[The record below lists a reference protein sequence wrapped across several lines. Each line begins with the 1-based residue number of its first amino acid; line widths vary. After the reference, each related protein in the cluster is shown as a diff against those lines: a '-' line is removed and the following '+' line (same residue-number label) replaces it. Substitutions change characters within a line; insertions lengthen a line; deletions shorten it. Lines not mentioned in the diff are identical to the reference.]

1 MQQRDGGWREGRRSR
16 REGKKGMEEEESVRP
31 RGGQVQKTVDPMAL
45 IYLFKFQRERFPSVS
60 SWKELLGG

>member
-31 RGGQVQKTVDPMAL
+31 RGGTGAENCGSHGT
-45 IYLFKFQRERFPSVS
+45 YLFIYFNSSESDFPP
-60 SWKELLGG
+60 